1 MNMFNTVEEV
11 VEDLR
16 NGKIVLVSDPEERE
30 HEIDMISSCQSATPD
45 VINFMATHA
54 KGLICMPMS
63 KEKADSLSLEMMTA
77 YNTDVHHTAFTVSI
91 DDKDAKTG
99 ISAFER
105 SDTALKVARKDA
117 TRKDFRSPGH
127 MFPLVARDGGV
138 LEECGL
144 CCEIMADDGS
154 MMHLDGVGD
163 LMKKFGL
170 KLVSIDQIVEYR
182 KKHNI

>member
-1 MNMFNTVEEV
+1 
-11 VEDLR
+11 
-16 NGKIVLVSDPEERE
+16 
-30 HEIDMISSCQSATPD
+30 
-45 VINFMATHA
+45 
-54 KGLICMPMS
+54 
-63 KEKADSLSLEMMTA
+63 
-77 YNTDVHHTAFTVSI
+77 
-91 DDKDAKTG
+91 
-99 ISAFER
+99 
-105 SDTALKVARKDA
+105 
-117 TRKDFRSPGH
+117 

-138 LEECGL
+138 LEREGHTEATVDLMRIAGLEECGL